1 MPATLQNIGVFF
13 VILHKLGTK
22 KSSFLGKSHDE
33 IFTLDTVV
41 DMVLVVVVVVD
52 MVVDMVL
59 VVVVVVDMVV
69 VVVVVDMVVED
80 HEELTRKGGVI

>member
-1 MPATLQNIGVFF
+1 MHATLQNIGVFF

-22 KSSFLGKSHDE
+22 KVLFWANHTTKFLH
-33 IFTLDTVV
+33 LMV
-41 DMVLVVVVVVD
+41 DMVL
-52 MVVDMVL
+52 MLVDMVL
-59 VVVVVVDMVV
+59 V

>member
-41 DMVLVVVVVVD
+41 DMVVDMVLVVVVVVD
-52 MVVDMVL
+52 M
-59 VVVVVVDMVV
+59 VVVDMVV

>member
-1 MPATLQNIGVFF
+1 
-13 VILHKLGTK
+13 
-22 KSSFLGKSHDE
+22 
-33 IFTLDTVV
+33 
-41 DMVLVVVVVVD
+41 

-59 VVVVVVDMVV
+59 V

>member
-41 DMVLVVVVVVD
+41 DMV
-52 MVVDMVL
+52 
-59 VVVVVVDMVV
+59 
-69 VVVVVDMVVED
+69 VDMVVED